1 MEVDT
6 WASISLL
13 NFSTYNDLKAEEHEL
28 SLTFCRL
35 RMYTADIVKPTNEF
49 KMKFQYEEKLML
61 HDFIITDDISP
72 VLGRDVLKW
81 VGSFFKLVKFI

>member
-13 NFSTYNDLKAEEHEL
+13 NFSTYNDLKAEEHEVSTL
-28 SLTFCRL
+28 CRL
-35 RMYTADIVKPTNEF
+35 IIYTVDIVKPTSEF